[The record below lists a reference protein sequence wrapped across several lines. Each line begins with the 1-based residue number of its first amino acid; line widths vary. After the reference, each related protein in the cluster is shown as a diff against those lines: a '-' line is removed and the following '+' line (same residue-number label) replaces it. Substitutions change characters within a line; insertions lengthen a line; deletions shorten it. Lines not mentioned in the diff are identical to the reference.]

1 MPRLV
6 IRSAVWILTLLFR
19 LVVTENKTCPSEQNV
34 LLLDSQED
42 RLTHGSSGS
51 IWRQRP
57 SRGNESIETVG
68 SGSFPNTISRL
79 RVSGNIDLEEGY
91 KNTSANRRTLM
102 DYNGPVIMEDPDDT
116 SDRNLASHVRVKR
129 NEPIVRRSSRSVKL
143 VDSFPRNSQLRTDA
157 ASIFGDSMF
166 EGSLS
171 DRENRSDSPA
181 VVDTVVSRSRRKR
194 GVLSKSGYRKKRV
207 KGNVGHAKQHVEM
220 KNGKKKN
227 GVSKSSH
234 QSRKKKTKDL
244 SSREKNKNKG
254 IRTPVRTTDESRI
267 EKRES
272 GNSDLNT
279 DIDTASVEEAGGLI
293 SQRENALLTNNRS
306 LAKQREENTVVLPF
320 VHTGRAELRFRIEK
334 LPVNESSFI
343 SPNRWT
349 DCPVGT
355 SPCSITSPKYNASD
369 ELPDLDVTN
378 LELGPNFDSVAGRK
392 TNNLT
397 VEITP
402 KKPDRGSNA
411 SVPETSDPDEIT
423 SFYNTESHPV
433 RSNVPGIE
441 DDRNTENGNY
451 DRTNEMSAGSS
462 DEKSRAKRNQEI
474 MSKRYLRSDK
484 NAKGSRRLKDAE
496 QGTVIGNGKRG
507 KTGDRRTR
515 GNRAVRSIEE
525 IKNLAEK
532 LIVKINELQVYVI
545 NRTETLRVRDSCK
558 DAVCAVDEEE
568 PRTSLEKKD
577 VSSSTSKIAKNV
589 DGRQRFA
596 KEAALAGKR
605 ISQTRSGG
613 SRFARGEYR
622 TSRRSRRKWGRWM
635 DWSSCSVTCG
645 KGRQIRW
652 RHCLHD
658 CNDAETEMEEK
669 TCQLPACPPS
679 KFLGIF

>member
-19 LVVTENKTCPSEQNV
+19 LVVTENKTCPERNV
-34 LLLDSQED
+34 LLLDSRED
-42 RLTHGSSGS
+42 RLAHGSSGS
-51 IWRQRP
+51 FGRQRP

-68 SGSFPNTISRL
+68 SGSFPNKISRL
-79 RVSGNIDLEEGY
+79 QVARNIDLEEGY

-116 SDRNLASHVRVKR
+116 SDQNLASHVRVKR
-129 NEPIVRRSSRSVKL
+129 NEPIVRRSSRSVKF
-143 VDSFPRNSQLRTDA
+143 VDSFPRNSHQLRTDA
-157 ASIFGDSMF
+157 ASIFGNSMF

-171 DRENRSDSPA
+171 DRENRSDSPT

-207 KGNVGHAKQHVEM
+207 KGNVGHTKHHVEI
-220 KNGKKKN
+220 KNEKKKN

-244 SSREKNKNKG
+244 SSKKNKNKG
-254 IRTPVRTTDESRI
+254 IRMPVRTTDESRI

-279 DIDTASVEEAGGLI
+279 DIDTANVEEAGGLI
-293 SQRENALLTNNRS
+293 SQKENALLTNNRS
-306 LAKQREENTVVLPF
+306 LAEQREENTVMLPF

-369 ELPDLDVTN
+369 EILDLNVTN

-392 TNNLT
+392 ANNLT
-397 VEITP
+397 VEITL
-402 KKPDRGSNA
+402 KKLDRGSNA
-411 SVPETSDPDEIT
+411 SVPETSDPEST

-484 NAKGSRRLKDAE
+484 NAKGSRRLKDTD
-496 QGTVIGNGKRG
+496 QGIVIGDSKRG

-525 IKNLAEK
+525 IKNLAVK
-532 LIVKINELQVYVI
+532 LIVKINELQVYVS

-558 DAVCAVDEEE
+558 DAVRAVDEEE
-568 PRTSLEKKD
+568 PRTSLEKD

-589 DGRQRFA
+589 DSRQRFA

-669 TCQLPACPPS
+669 ACQLPACPPS

>member
-1 MPRLV
+1 MNFF
-6 IRSAVWILTLLFR
+6 LLSHLF
-19 LVVTENKTCPSEQNV
+19 
-34 LLLDSQED
+34 
-42 RLTHGSSGS
+42 
-51 IWRQRP
+51 
-57 SRGNESIETVG
+57 VG
-68 SGSFPNTISRL
+68 
-79 RVSGNIDLEEGY
+79 E
-91 KNTSANRRTLM
+91 
-102 DYNGPVIMEDPDDT
+102 
-116 SDRNLASHVRVKR
+116 
-129 NEPIVRRSSRSVKL
+129 
-143 VDSFPRNSQLRTDA
+143 
-157 ASIFGDSMF
+157 
-166 EGSLS
+166 
-171 DRENRSDSPA
+171 
-181 VVDTVVSRSRRKR
+181 
-194 GVLSKSGYRKKRV
+194 KK
-207 KGNVGHAKQHVEM
+207 
-220 KNGKKKN
+220 
-227 GVSKSSH
+227 
-234 QSRKKKTKDL
+234 
-244 SSREKNKNKG
+244 KNKG
-254 IRTPVRTTDESRI
+254 IRMPVRTTDESRI
-267 EKRES
+267 EKRSS

-293 SQRENALLTNNRS
+293 SQKENALLTNNRS

-355 SPCSITSPKYNASD
+355 ISPCSITSPKYNASD
-369 ELPDLDVTN
+369 EILDLNVTN

-392 TNNLT
+392 ADNLT
-397 VEITP
+397 VEITL
-402 KKPDRGSNA
+402 KKLDRGSNA
-411 SVPETSDPDEIT
+411 SVPETSDPDESM

-451 DRTNEMSAGSS
+451 DRTNEMSAGYS

-496 QGTVIGNGKRG
+496 QGTVIGDGKRG

-589 DGRQRFA
+589 DSRQRFA

-613 SRFARGEYR
+613 SRFARGEYP

-669 TCQLPACPPS
+669 ACQLPACPPS